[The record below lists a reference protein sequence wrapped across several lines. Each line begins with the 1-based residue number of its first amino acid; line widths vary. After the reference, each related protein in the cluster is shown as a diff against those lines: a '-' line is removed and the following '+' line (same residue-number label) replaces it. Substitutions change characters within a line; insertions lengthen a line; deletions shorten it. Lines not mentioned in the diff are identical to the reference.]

1 MSTYSQ
7 PVHDALKREIRDARA
22 RDPLISSAELVEHL
36 SKRFNR
42 SFDHRYVKKLSE
54 KVARQALVDAD
65 RTQIEERLSFTRE
78 NYRMM
83 REELLKIVYW
93 REDNTNG
100 MSRPRA
106 QDRIEAAKNIVGM
119 DLALLNAELA
129 NGMYRKPITEVAKTF
144 QYEPLPGEV
153 RTVIISSWMRGGL
166 LPQAAIEQM
175 VPALPQHAATDTATA

>member
-65 RTQIEERLSFTRE
+65 RTQIEQRLNFTRE

-93 REDNTNG
+93 RDDINQSIG
-100 MSRPRA
+100 RVSLFL
-106 QDRIEAAKNIVGM
+106 DRTIQ
-119 DLALLNAELA
+119 
-129 NGMYRKPITEVAKTF
+129 P
-144 QYEPLPGEV
+144 
-153 RTVIISSWMRGGL
+153 
-166 LPQAAIEQM
+166 
-175 VPALPQHAATDTATA
+175 